1 MRLRDAKRSAQD
13 TERAATSEP
22 APGLSEPE
30 APPRLVWTRGG
41 RGGPVGP
48 HRDTVS
54 GPGVR
59 AESGPEH
66 ASWGRSRCSAP
77 WFSPFRAPAP
87 PGRSSLMGA
96 WCPLVP
102 RSRLVP
108 HQAGRSRHHPGLRR
122 GHLLLHGGLRS
133 PRLDSSSELG
143 GRCVGNAGP
152 GMSVGGPEAQR
163 RGPPA
168 ARSDQTGAAARRGH
182 FAARAGGRVPAGGP
196 WLRFLASRW
205 LLTQRRLHHP
215 HAAWASPG
223 GPSCPREAR

>member
-1 MRLRDAKRSAQD
+1 MRLRDAERSAQD
-13 TERAATSEP
+13 TERAATSER

-87 PGRSSLMGA
+87 PGRSGLMGA

-152 GMSVGGPEAQR
+152 GTSVGGPEAQR
-163 RGPPA
+163 RALTRQVQPPVEATLPPQSWGPCPGRRSVAPILSFAVAFDA
-168 ARSDQTGAAARRGH
+168 A
-182 FAARAGGRVPAGGP
+182 
-196 WLRFLASRW
+196 
-205 LLTQRRLHHP
+205 
-215 HAAWASPG
+215 
-223 GPSCPREAR
+223 